1 MRSSWEDKVHVVI
14 ENVNSEN
21 ITYKAQPENDL
32 SGKLPTLHRNML
44 LSCDNLLDFY
54 DWSTIGEDH
63 ISNHKSKERIKSKP
77 SNTHTEIKDRV
88 KSVIQNR
95 SQGNKNKEVAYSDA
109 EMESRS
115 ENEALE
121 FTAKELQ
128 CLDQGKI
135 KRGLERGSRNEGPAK
150 QEDVDFKIGQTVEMD
165 DKPSIIPRRDRN
177 MKIIQVEDCSDYLER
192 EKLQALEKVHKK
204 NCAK

>member
-1 MRSSWEDKVHVVI
+1 M
-14 ENVNSEN
+14 
-21 ITYKAQPENDL
+21 
-32 SGKLPTLHRNML
+32 
-44 LSCDNLLDFY
+44 
-54 DWSTIGEDH
+54 
-63 ISNHKSKERIKSKP
+63 
-77 SNTHTEIKDRV
+77 
-88 KSVIQNR
+88 IQNR

-115 ENEALE
+115 ENEAIE

-128 CLDQGKI
+128 FLDQGKI

>member
-1 MRSSWEDKVHVVI
+1 M
-14 ENVNSEN
+14 
-21 ITYKAQPENDL
+21 
-32 SGKLPTLHRNML
+32 
-44 LSCDNLLDFY
+44 
-54 DWSTIGEDH
+54 
-63 ISNHKSKERIKSKP
+63 
-77 SNTHTEIKDRV
+77 
-88 KSVIQNR
+88 IQNR

-121 FTAKELQ
+121 FTAKELK

-204 NCAK
+204 IVRNKVEPKEK